1 MLFAPIAF
9 RRLRNTTAT
18 VIDVSAAPTPV
29 PGYNFWGALVDNTAN
44 AAISYVQVFNARAA
58 NVTLGTTVAD
68 LVIPVQAN
76 GTVNYLLGPQFI
88 FNLGFS
94 IAVTTT
100 KDGLT
105 APVTAIDV
113 TPYYEEV

>member
-1 MLFAPIAF
+1 MLFAPITYT
-9 RRLRNTTAT
+9 RRRDVTAT
-18 VIDVSAAPTPV
+18 VINVSPNSANE
-29 PGYNFWGALVDNTAN
+29 PGYNLWGAIADNTAN
-44 AAISYVQVFNARAA
+44 AAISYVQIFNSLAA

-68 LVIPVQAN
+68 IVIPVQGN
-76 GTVNYLLGPQFI
+76 GTVNFLLGPYFI
-88 FNLGFS
+88 FNLGLS

-113 TPYYEEV
+113 TPYYEEK